1 MATIATQ
8 PQVGYR
14 PGPRWMALFLVAAA
28 GIGAGT
34 VALVQTMSSEGVTAG
49 RTAAVSSVDGATQT
63 RALNQPE
70 VAIPALPSFNL
81 KEWLAVTRAYGDR
94 LRGLA
99 GDTDALAGLN
109 RALAGA
115 SSVTPASVS
124 EAVAVQDLRA
134 LNETQAAASPFAQG
148 IIDARALNERRR
160 LPGSLKLAGIADG
173 RR

>member
-34 VALVQTMSSEGVTAG
+34 VALVQTMTSEGVTAG

-63 RALNQPE
+63 RALNQTE
-70 VAIPALPSFNL
+70 ASIP
-81 KEWLAVTRAYGDR
+81 YGER
-94 LRGLA
+94 LSGLA
-99 GDTDALAGLN
+99 GDSQAVAAITKALADAN
-109 RALAGA
+109 R
-115 SSVTPASVS
+115 
-124 EAVAVQDLRA
+124 D
-134 LNETQAAASPFAQG
+134 NAAATRENVAAQ
-148 IIDARALNERRR
+148 RELQNEQ
-160 LPGSLKLAGIADG
+160 LKLAGIADG